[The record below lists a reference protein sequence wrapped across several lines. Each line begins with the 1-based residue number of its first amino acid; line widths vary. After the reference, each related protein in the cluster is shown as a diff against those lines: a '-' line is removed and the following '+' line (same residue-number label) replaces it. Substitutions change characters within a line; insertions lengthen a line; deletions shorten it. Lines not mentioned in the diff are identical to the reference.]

1 MKIINKHYVAGTWL
15 SSDSE
20 QEIVLHNPANEKAYA
35 IVKLADKELANKAV
49 SAARS
54 AFTQWSELGFAERAH
69 YIANIVKQLHAH
81 RNLFIDAIVEELGC
95 PRAFTEIV
103 QVDEPIS
110 AFEDHVQYARTLADL
125 YDGYEQVIDEN
136 LSLRKEAIGVCALI
150 TPWNYPL
157 HQLIAKIAPALV
169 AGCTLVVKPSEITPQ
184 TALILAQAIA
194 AAELPSG
201 VFNLVIATGAEVG
214 SLLSAHAEVDCISF
228 TGSTQVGKI
237 IQNAAATNVK
247 RVNLELGGK
256 SAFVITPSKNLAEA
270 VILGVEDVMCN
281 SGQTCVALTRMLV
294 HKSQYEEACAIAADH
309 AKTLTLGAPDL
320 PDTFIGPVIN
330 EAQFNKINDY
340 ISIGLAEGAKLITGG
355 HTPTDE
361 KLPGYYIK
369 PTIFSQVSNGMRI
382 AQEEIFGPVLCIIAY
397 ENEQQAISIAN
408 DSVYGLSARVWA
420 DEPSQ
425 SQNIA
430 RQLRAGLIFINDAQ
444 WHNAAP
450 FGGYKQ
456 SGNGREL
463 GVEGINEFLEIKSI
477 VNA

>member
-1 MKIINKHYVAGTWL
+1 MKIIDTNYVAGTWL
-15 SSDSE
+15 SSNSD
-20 QEIVLHNPANEKAYA
+20 QEIILHNPANEKAYA

-69 YIANIVKQLHAH
+69 YIAKIVTQLHA
-81 RNLFIDAIVEELGC
+81 RRDLFIDAIVEELGC
-95 PRAFTEIV
+95 PREFTEIV
-103 QVDEPIS
+103 QVGEPIS
-110 AFEDHVQYARTLADL
+110 AFEDHVQYAKSLAEL
-125 YDGYEQVIDEN
+125 YDEHEQVIDEN

-184 TALILAQAIA
+184 TAIILAQAIA
-194 AAELPSG
+194 AAELPAG
-201 VFNLVIATGAEVG
+201 VFNLLIGTGAEVG

-228 TGSTQVGKI
+228 TGSTQVGKV
-237 IQNAAATNVK
+237 IQSVAATNVK

-281 SGQTCVALTRMLV
+281 SGQTCVSLTRMLV
-294 HKSQYEEACAIAADH
+294 HESQYEDACAIATEH
-309 AKTLTLGAPDL
+309 AKTLRLGAPDL

-330 EAQFNKINDY
+330 KAQFDKINDY
-340 ISIGLAEGAKLITGG
+340 ISIGLAEGAKLIAGG
-355 HTPTDE
+355 HIPTDE
-361 KLPGYYIK
+361 KSPGYYIK
-369 PTIFSQVSNGMRI
+369 PTIFAQVSNEMRI

-397 ENEQQAISIAN
+397 ENEKQAISIAN

-425 SQNIA
+425 ARNIA

-463 GVEGINEFLEIKSI
+463 GIEGINDYLEIKSL
-477 VNA
+477 VN